1 MATVLSEQLSA
12 GKLSFINESVDSAS
26 GKKYLGRLRGECAEC
41 DAPTRNGRV
50 YSRKLWEKVIGSD
63 TFKEYLDNKCLYGE
77 LNHPEDRLETDI
89 KEVAIALSD
98 IDITPQGPINAT
110 FDILDTPN
118 GRLLKSLCEYGSKLG
133 VSSRGGGD
141 VITRDGV
148 QYVDEDSYD
157 FVAFDVVVLP
167 AVKKAR
173 PSVVESVEY
182 KNKVKPL
189 QESIK
194 TEINNMTTKAELESV
209 KRILENLDLPN
220 KDSIMES
227 IGNKL
232 ATLAGG
238 PDSATLLEDLNKSIE
253 QTSTLE
259 KEKAELQEK
268 LSAGATREM
277 ALKEDVKKT
286 KSAMRVVTERLERAE
301 ARANIAETQSKELN
315 EKVQAL
321 TKSNEVSEMR
331 LSRIT
336 ERLKEAQANT
346 KLTEEVERVN
356 NELVLSKDKTM
367 MLESALSSEKEKS
380 NKLAKSNEV
389 LESYKKD
396 SLMKMNSLNRKLT
409 EALETKSKLEIVN
422 KQLRDAYL
430 ESMCRQKG
438 LDVKVVKES
447 AQTLTT
453 VSDIDKLLEQMSDYK
468 FRFGSLPIELGSK
481 VSVKANVVAE
491 SAPTRK
497 SLNPDDDNLEGAA
510 KLLNSLK

>member
-1 MATVLSEQLSA
+1 MAKVLSEQLSS
-12 GKLSFINESVDSAS
+12 GKLSFINESVDNGA
-26 GKKYLGRLRGECAEC
+26 GKKYLGRLQGECAEC

-98 IDITPQGPINAT
+98 IEITEEGPVNAT

-141 VITRDGV
+141 VTTRDGV

-182 KNKVKPL
+182 KEKVKPL
-189 QESIK
+189 QESIE

-220 KDSIMES
+220 KDSIIES

-232 ATLAGG
+232 TKLAGESN
-238 PDSATLLEDLNKSIE
+238 SATLLEDLNQAIEKS
-253 QTSTLE
+253 SVLE

-277 ALKEDVKKT
+277 KLKEETKKT
-286 KSAMRVVTERLERAE
+286 KSAIREVTERLDRSE
-301 ARANIAETQSKELN
+301 ASVKMFESKERKLK
-315 EKVQAL
+315 ERVQ
-321 TKSNEVSEMR
+321 E
-331 LSRIT
+331 LSRSNSKLEKENIS
-336 ERLKEAQANT
+336 LKESVTEAKEA
-346 KLTEEVERVN
+346 KVLTEQLAKSKEA
-356 NELVLSKDKTM
+356 LVLSEDKQKI
-367 MLESALSSEKEKS
+367 LSESLRVEKEKS
-380 NKLAKSNEV
+380 AKLEKNNLA

-396 SLMKMNSLNRKLT
+396 LEMKNSSSNRKLT
-409 EALETKSKLEIVN
+409 EATRKNANLEALN
-422 KQLRDAYL
+422 KQLLERYL
-430 ESMCRQKG
+430 DVVCKQKG
-438 LDVKVVKES
+438 LSKQTIKESLSSSFTISDLDKVVEQSSNYKLRVGQLPFAVGDKVAVRAKVVSES
-447 AQTLTT
+447 
-453 VSDIDKLLEQMSDYK
+453 V
-468 FRFGSLPIELGSK
+468 
-481 VSVKANVVAE
+481 
-491 SAPTRK
+491 PTKR
-497 SLNPDDDNLEGAA
+497 SNNPDDDNLEETS
-510 KLLNSLK
+510 KLLNSVK